1 MFNLSKLD
9 KNTLRI
15 ALPLIASNITI
26 PLVGFVDN
34 MMMGQFGSAIYLGA
48 IGLGS
53 IIINYILFSF
63 GFIKSITTGLVS
75 QHSGSNDYKNLII
88 STYQV
93 FFISMVIS
101 FVLLFFRQEIIY
113 FSLQIMNASNEV
125 KQSTKLY
132 LDYRIWS
139 IPAIF
144 IRDIL
149 IGYYIGIQKI
159 RLAMWISIVV
169 NLINIIFD
177 YYLVYFLNYGIEGIA
192 IASLIAE
199 YSIIF
204 FVFFAFRNNEIFTSK
219 MIQWT
224 QIFRWS
230 SIKDKVFINID
241 MFMRSLI
248 LMTVFLYFMSIG
260 ASYGNLTLAANTILI
275 NFFFIFSYGI
285 DGFAH
290 ASEVL
295 VGYAVGKKDKNL
307 IKNSIRSTGKLSLI
321 LTFIYLL
328 IFVLFDDNFI
338 NIISQNTDIINLA
351 SYFTYYLYM
360 IFLFSFFAFW
370 LDGVFIGAMRTK
382 LLRNIM
388 IFSGTSFFI
397 LETSFFGGNNDGLW
411 LSFLIFFGLRSL
423 FLSICLYKYLKDNK
437 FLEN

>member
-9 KNTLRI
+9 KDTLKI

-53 IIINYILFSF
+53 IIISYILFSF

-75 QHSGSNDYKNLII
+75 QHSGSSDYKNLII

-93 FFISMVIS
+93 LLISMVIS
-101 FVLLFFRQEIIY
+101 FILLFFRQEIIY

-149 IGYYIGIQKI
+149 IGYYIGIRKTK
-159 RLAMWISIVV
+159 LAMWISIVV

-204 FVFFAFRNNEIFTSK
+204 FVFLAFRNEEIFKSK
-219 MIQWT
+219 IIQWT
-224 QIFRWS
+224 KIFLWK
-230 SIKDKVFINID
+230 SIKDKVLINID
-241 MFMRSLI
+241 MFLRSLI
-248 LMTVFLYFMSIG
+248 LMTVFLYFMGVG
-260 ASYGNLTLAANTILI
+260 ASYGDLTLAVNTILL

-307 IKNSIRSTGKLSLI
+307 IKSSIISTGKLSLV
-321 LTFIYLL
+321 LTSIYLL
-328 IFVLFDDNFI
+328 IFIIFDDNFI
-338 NIISQNTDIINLA
+338 NIVTQNTDIINLA
-351 SYFTYYLYM
+351 SYFTIYLYM
-360 IFLFSFFAFW
+360 IFLFSVFAFW
-370 LDGVFIGAMRTK
+370 LDGVFIGAMKTK

-388 IFSGTSFFI
+388 ILSGASFFI
-397 LETSFFGGNNDGLW
+397 LETSFFGGNNDSLW
-411 LSFLIFFGLRSL
+411 FSFLIFFALRSL
-423 FLSICLYKYLKDNK
+423 FLLISLIYFMKRADCIIK
-437 FLEN
+437 